1 MQTDQEKYEAN
12 YAKAMSYM
20 SQNLKQA
27 DIEIQAYF
35 DKKGINIKDVNIFFN
50 IGSGFSWE
58 YKNKALEYKGSQQIT
73 Y

>member
-1 MQTDQEKYEAN
+1 
-12 YAKAMSYM
+12 M

-27 DIEIQAYF
+27 DIEIQEYF

-58 YKNKALEYKGSQQIT
+58 YKNKALEYQGSQQIT